1 MKAQTLIRYLIGY
14 LIGIF
19 IFLLAIPWGL
29 FSLAN
34 GAYAFHLPIS
44 NPVRFICTLV
54 LGSIG
59 IVFMAW
65 SNAALLLQG
74 KGGPTD
80 AFNVAIS
87 PRTQRL
93 VIKGPYRFTRN
104 PMVFGAFSLYF
115 ALAIYWKSLSAL
127 LMLIGFYIAAHFY
140 LRATEEK
147 RLLRDFGQE
156 YDAYRRQ
163 VPMIVPLLFHQPHS
177 RK

>member
-1 MKAQTLIRYLIGY
+1 MKTKTLIRHLIGY

-19 IFLLAIPWGL
+19 VFLWAIPWSL
-29 FSLAN
+29 FSLSN
-34 GAYAFHLPIS
+34 GTWALPIPIGIS
-44 NPVRFICTLV
+44 VCFICALV
-54 LGSIG
+54 LGGIG
-59 IVFMAW
+59 FIFMAW

-74 KGGPTD
+74 RGGPTD

-104 PMVFGAFSLYF
+104 PMVFGAFAIYF

-127 LMLIGFYIAAHFY
+127 LVLMGFYIAVHFY

-156 YDAYRRQ
+156 YETYRKQ
-163 VPMIVPLLFHQPHS
+163 VPMIVPWLFCRPHS
-177 RK
+177 GN

>member
-1 MKAQTLIRYLIGY
+1 MKAQIVIRYLIGY

-19 IFLLAIPWGL
+19 VFLLAIPWGL

-34 GAYAFHLPIS
+34 GAYAIPLPIGT
-44 NPVRFICTLV
+44 PVRFICTLV
-54 LGSIG
+54 LGGIG

-104 PMVFGAFSLYF
+104 PMVFGAFALYF

-127 LMLIGFYIAAHFY
+127 LALIGFYIAMHFY

-156 YDAYRRQ
+156 YDAYRKQ
-163 VPMIVPLLFHQPHS
+163 VPMIVPWPFLRLHS
-177 RK
+177 GK